1 MNAPLRQKTEIEL
14 AELAIVSSEVQ
25 RLMNKYLTTMDADY
39 LGSVAMNLQSFY
51 TGSERILLAIAKVI
65 DQSIPTGE
73 HWHQALLDQLATDID
88 VIRPRL
94 LSEELRQNLD
104 ELRRFRHVVRGLYA
118 FKLDPQLIQSLA
130 FVIPQVFERL
140 QVDCQQFWE
149 RMEE

>member
-118 FKLDPQLIQSLA
+118 FKLDPQLIQNLA